1 MPNEVTIKPLNVD
14 PVGFGAEPQSPRQF
28 AGSLTDRT
36 VAELEELLQTLETE
50 VAHPTAR
57 SQARRELDEVV
68 FELERRETDRRT
80 RERRQSNLNDLRDR
94 NAQPVM
100 TAEPGVWVGGRP
112 LDDRERADL
121 ATFIRWVVRQGGSA

>member
-28 AGSLTDRT
+28 AGSLTDRS
-36 VAELEELLQTLETE
+36 VADLEGLLQNLEAE

-68 FELERRETDRRT
+68 WELERRETDRRT
-80 RERRQSNLNDLRDR
+80 QQRRQANLNDLRDR
-94 NAQPVM
+94 NAQPVT

-121 ATFIRWVVRQGGSA
+121 ATFVRWVVRGDSA